1 MVRTK
6 AFFTPTILQNF
17 IRLMK
22 RNSILALC
30 AGLLLIA
37 ACNNGENDNQTAD
50 KYPVTKPVFRDT
62 SYYSE
67 YIAEIHSVQNIEIR
81 TRVKGFIE
89 QNHLDEGKNVSQGQL
104 MFSLGSAAYKEEL
117 LKAKA
122 QVKSAIAE
130 MRTAQLEL
138 QNKKL
143 LFSKKIVSKTELEK
157 AEANLEALEAKV
169 EEAKAH
175 EASAKLNLSYTHIK
189 APFDGTINRIPYKVG
204 SLIDEGTLLTTL
216 SNNKQVYAYFNV
228 SEKEYLKYMQR
239 KVTEQDILLQLAD
252 NTMHK
257 HPGKIQT
264 IEGEFDRNTG
274 TIAFRA
280 IFPNPEML
288 LKHGASAKVLI
299 KNELKRALIIPQK
312 ATFEI
317 QDKFYVFVVDKDNK
331 IRTRNIHIGMRLPHL
346 FLIDAGLSTDDV
358 ILYEGIQN
366 VKDGDEITPEMVNP
380 MSIIYELQAK

>member
-1 MVRTK
+1 
-6 AFFTPTILQNF
+6 
-17 IRLMK
+17 MK
-22 RNSILALC
+22 KNSILALC
-30 AGLLLIA
+30 ASLLLL
-37 ACNNGENDNQTAD
+37 ACNESNNNTISSN
-50 KYPVTKPVFRDT
+50 KYPVTKPVYRDT

-81 TRVKGFIE
+81 TRVKGYIE
-89 QNHLDEGKNVSQGQL
+89 KNHLDEGKTVQEGQL
-104 MFSLGSAAYKEEL
+104 MFSLSSSFYKEEL
-117 LKAKA
+117 IKAKA
-122 QVKSAIAE
+122 LVKSAIAE

-138 QNKKL
+138 QNKRL
-143 LFSKKIVSKTELEK
+143 LFGKKIVSKTELEK

-169 EEAKAH
+169 EEAKSH
-175 EASAKLNLSYTHIK
+175 EATAKLHLSHTQIK
-189 APFDGTINRIPYKVG
+189 APFAGTLHRIPYKVG

-216 SNNKQVYAYFNV
+216 SNNKEVYAYFNV
-228 SEKEYLKYMQR
+228 SEKEYLKYMER
-239 KVTEQDILLQLAD
+239 KLSEQDILLQLAD
-252 NTMHK
+252 NSRHK
-257 HPGKIQT
+257 YPGKIQT

-280 IFPNPEML
+280 IFPNPEMV

-299 KNELKRALIIPQK
+299 KNELKKVLLIPQK

-346 FLIDAGLSTDDV
+346 YLIDAGLSVDDI

-366 VKDGDEITPEMVNP
+366 VKEGDEIIPEMINP
-380 MSIIYELQAK
+380 ITIIKALQAK